1 MNLAKVYL
9 YHVLTQ
15 LSLPEKEAKIRN
27 TVPHSTLENLYHV
40 PNTKTEIKQ
49 PNPLWTL

>member
-1 MNLAKVYL
+1 MKLAKTLFVPCSY
-9 YHVLTQ
+9 TT
-15 LSLPEKEAKIRN
+15 LPEKEAKIRN